1 LLSNSGKKPWQEIA
15 FERMG
20 IQPGICR
27 CCGGKM
33 IITKTIPN
41 RFIPGKRAP
50 PVKKTSKS
58 LNYCM
63 IG

>member
-1 LLSNSGKKPWQEIA
+1 
-15 FERMG
+15 MG
-20 IQPGICR
+20 IRPGICN

-33 IITKTIPN
+33 VIIETIPN
-41 RFIPGKRAP
+41 RFVPGKRAP